1 MKKPHDCEV
10 HGAMSDETVGG
21 IGGRVA
27 TLRKLQGL
35 KQHQLATKA
44 HLSVSLVKK
53 VESGHAPA
61 SPSFTAACAR
71 ALGIEVATLTG
82 QPYEDLTADAAADRA
97 AIPELRRALDSHDGP
112 QVDGPVWDASVLR
125 ARLNEGQQLRR
136 RSRYSDLAA
145 RLPLLLHHLYA
156 HDMEAAAGSAR
167 ETANALLDDGYALIH
182 VVAYRFGYIDLAA
195 LVAERTAAVA
205 PLSGDSLRASVAA
218 FRRSTLQLHRGDY
231 DLGMRAVGTAL
242 ELARNQRTPEGL
254 SVVAQLHLRQAV
266 FAARAGRADD
276 ADAHI
281 DEAREIVDRGV
292 PEAPY
297 FDVRTNRSNVDIHSV
312 AVPVELSDGTTAVA
326 RAESIHIREDEA
338 ESSRVGHHYIDLAR
352 AWMLHGDRER
362 ALRSLVSA
370 RRISPQQTRYHPTVR
385 ETLHAIA
392 AADRRSTDSLSG
404 FARWAGIS
412 L

>member
-1 MKKPHDCEV
+1 
-10 HGAMSDETVGG
+10 MSDGDGG
-21 IGGRVA
+21 SIGARVA

-82 QPYEDLTADAAADRA
+82 QPYEDMTADATADRV

-112 QVDGPVWDASVLR
+112 EVDGPVWDAVKLR
-125 ARLNEGQQLRR
+125 AQLNEGEALRR

-156 HDMEAAAGSAR
+156 LKADATEGAAL
-167 ETANALLDDGYALIH
+167 EMANALLDDGYSLAQA
-182 VVAYRFGYIDLAA
+182 VAYRFGYLDLAA
-195 LVAERTAAVA
+195 LVADRHAIVA
-205 PLSGDSLRASVAA
+205 PLSGDPLRMSVSA
-218 FRRSTLQLHRGDY
+218 FRRSHLQLHRGDY
-231 DLGMRAVGTAL
+231 DLGMRAVSNAL
-242 ELARNQRTPEGL
+242 DLALAQHTPEGL
-254 SVVAQLHLRQAV
+254 SVASQLHLRQAV

-281 DEAREIVDRGV
+281 DEARSIVGRGV
-292 PEAPY
+292 PVAPY
-297 FDVRTNRSNVDIHSV
+297 FDVRANRSNVDIHSV
-312 AVPVELSDGTTAVA
+312 AVPVEMSDGTTAVA
-326 RAESIHIREDEA
+326 RAESVRLDDKA
-338 ESSRVGHHYIDLAR
+338 ESSRVGHHYIDLSR
-352 AWMLHGDRER
+352 AWMLHGDRDQ
-362 ALRSLVSA
+362 ALKSLLTA

-385 ETLHAIA
+385 ETLYAIA
-392 AADRRSTDSLSG
+392 TADRRSTDSLSG
-404 FARWAGIS
+404 FARWAGVS